1 VRSRCR
7 RIAALR
13 TAGKYRRLVA
23 VRPDSAGG
31 TGADHPRNATG
42 TEGAA
47 MKISLISIAIA
58 GVICAGAFGTGRALA
73 TTSHHA
79 TKTVKIVMHDPGCH
93 WFMVHGKMTKTDTV
107 KANRVRLVNLD
118 EDALKVT
125 SRHGVKHVAV
135 GKSIVVG
142 HGHYVIMMV
151 GQAPD
156 DNYLKLTVR

>member
-1 VRSRCR
+1 MP
-7 RIAALR
+7 
-13 TAGKYRRLVA
+13 
-23 VRPDSAGG
+23 PD
-31 TGADHPRNATG
+31 

-58 GVICAGAFGTGRALA
+58 GVICAGALGTGRALA
-73 TTSHHA
+73 TTWHHA
-79 TKTVKIVMHDPGCH
+79 TAKTVKIVMHDPGCH
-93 WFMVHGKMTKTDTV
+93 WFMVHGTMTKTDTV

-125 SRHGVKHVAV
+125 SRHGVRHVAV
-135 GKSIVVG
+135 GKSLVVG
-142 HGHYVIMMV
+142 HGDYVIMMV